1 MSGVPY
7 LPNEI
12 VTKINNMA
20 YEMHRLDMIQ
30 LNQEILKNN
39 INKLIEYTNEDYED
53 EKFNFGYEYES
64 YGEYMFQNYGYE
76 YE

>member
-1 MSGVPY
+1 MSALPY

-20 YEMHRLDMIQ
+20 YDMHRLDMIQ

-39 INKLIEYTNEDYED
+39 INKLIEYTNEDYVE
-53 EKFNFGYEYES
+53 EKFNFGYEYDS
-64 YGEYMFQNYGYE
+64 YGEYMFQNYGMNE
-76 YE
+76 

>member
-53 EKFNFGYEYES
+53 EKFNLGYEYES